1 MSGVQSLS
9 EKYMISILLHV
20 QKNPGCMKTELYR
33 ATSNNPNM
41 PKRLDKLES
50 LGLLVQTRTVY
61 NGATVIVLTEKGME
75 VAKLLESIDRAILRS
90 AGCDPSKEE
99 GSSPDGQKRRRK

>member
-20 QKNPGCMKTELYR
+20 QKNPCCMKTELYR

-75 VAKLLESIDRAILRS
+75 VAKLLERIDRAIIRS

-99 GSSPDGQKRRRK
+99 SPPNGQKRRRK

>member
-33 ATSNNPNM
+33 ATSNNPN
-41 PKRLDKLES
+41 RLDKLES

-75 VAKLLESIDRAILRS
+75 VAKLLERIDRAILRS

-99 GSSPDGQKRRRK
+99 SPPNGQKRRRK

>member
-9 EKYMISILLHV
+9 EKYMIAILLHV
-20 QKNPGCMKTELYR
+20 QKNPGCMKTDLYK

-50 LGLLVQTRTVY
+50 LGLLVQTRAVY
-61 NGATVIVLTEKGME
+61 NGATMLDLTEKGME
-75 VAKLLESIDRAILRS
+75 VAKLLERIDRAIQRS
-90 AGCDPSKEE
+90 AGCDPPKEE
-99 GSSPDGQKRRRK
+99 SPPDGQKRRRK